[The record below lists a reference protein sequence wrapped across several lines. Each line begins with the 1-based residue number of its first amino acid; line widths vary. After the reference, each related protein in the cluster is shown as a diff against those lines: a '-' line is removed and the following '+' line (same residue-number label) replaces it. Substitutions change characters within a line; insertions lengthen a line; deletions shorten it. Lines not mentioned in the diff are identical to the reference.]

1 MIFQRKT
8 KREREE
14 RKEEESIKSRVIFQE
29 LFKYS
34 FCLLKKMKGEISCLQ
49 RKKYKLQQPQQHGFF
64 FFLQKKTSLERKGLY
79 KEKE

>member
-64 FFLQKKTSLERKGLY
+64 FFFTKKNQFRKEGFV
-79 KEKE
+79 